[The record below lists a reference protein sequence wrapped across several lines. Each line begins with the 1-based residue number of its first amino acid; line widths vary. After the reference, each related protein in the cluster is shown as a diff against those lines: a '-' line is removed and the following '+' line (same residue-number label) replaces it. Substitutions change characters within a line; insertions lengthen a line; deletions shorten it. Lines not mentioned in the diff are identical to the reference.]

1 MAGSTDPIII
11 IGAGMAGLACA
22 NWLHRAE
29 RPVLLLEASDAVGG
43 RVRTDVTP
51 DGFRLDRGFQI
62 LLTNYPEARRMF
74 NYGALNLKSF
84 RSGAIIRMTDGR
96 ETTLENP
103 LHAPWMAFAALAS
116 PIGTAKDKLLL
127 GKLVAQLAGRSPEQL
142 LARTGLATIDYLHH
156 YGWSEQ
162 IITNFFKPFF
172 GGVYLDRE
180 LSTASNFFEF
190 VFQQFAQGAA
200 TIPALG
206 MQQLPEQLAARLPS
220 GSIRLDTPVAA
231 VTKGGRLVHLASGDT
246 LAAAAVVLATD
257 GPAAARLLG
266 ADLPAPGRPVARP
279 TTCTYFATAGAAP
292 SHGHNI
298 LHLNAQ
304 PDALVHNVA
313 FPAETGASVA
323 PLGQGLVSVSTHG
336 EHGLS
341 EEELTAR
348 LRTEL
353 ATWFGPVANMW
364 RHLRTYRIEQAL
376 PIYAAGQPVQQ
387 ELRLGDTLFRC
398 GDWVSYPSLNA
409 ALGTGRQVAEMLL
422 NKDLGQ
428 KKELGASNFSF

>member
-1 MAGSTDPIII
+1 MASPIEPIII

-22 NWLHRAE
+22 TWLHRAG
-29 RPVLLLEASDAVGG
+29 RPVLLLEAADGVGG
-43 RVRTDVTP
+43 RVRTDITP

-74 NYGALNLKSF
+74 DYGALNLKSF
-84 RSGAIIRMTDGR
+84 RSGAVVRMANGH

-103 LHAPWMAFAALAS
+103 LHAPMMAVAALAS
-116 PIGTAKDKLLL
+116 PIGTGKDKLLL
-127 GKLVAQLAGRSPEQL
+127 VKLVAQLAGRSPGQL
-142 LARTGLATIDYLHH
+142 LARPGTTTLAYLHDF
-156 YGWSEQ
+156 GWSEQ
-162 IITNFFKPFF
+162 IISNFFKPFF

-180 LSTASNFFEF
+180 LGTASNFFEF
-190 VFQQFAQGAA
+190 VFQQFVQGAA

-206 MQQLPEQLAARLPS
+206 MQQLPEQLAARLPA
-220 GSIRLDTPVAA
+220 GAIRLNTPVAA
-231 VTKGGRLVHLASGDT
+231 VAEGGRRVHLASGET
-246 LAAAAVVLATD
+246 LAATAVVLATD

-266 ADLPAPGRPVARP
+266 LDLPAPTHPVARP

-292 SHGHNI
+292 SHGYNF
-298 LHLNAQ
+298 LHLNAK
-304 PDALVHNVA
+304 ANSLVHNVA
-313 FPAETGASVA
+313 FPGETGASVA
-323 PLGQGLVSVSTHG
+323 PAGQNLVSVSTHG

-353 ATWFGPVANMW
+353 AAWFGPVANMW

-376 PIYAAGQPVQQ
+376 PVYAPGQPVQQ

-409 ALGTGRQVAEMLL
+409 ALATGRQVAEMLI
-422 NKDLGQ
+422 G
-428 KKELGASNFSF
+428 

>member
-1 MAGSTDPIII
+1 MANSTGSTDPIII

-22 NWLHRAE
+22 NWLHRAG
-29 RPVLLLEASDAVGG
+29 RPVLVLEATDAVGG

-74 NYGALNLKSF
+74 DYGALNLKSF
-84 RSGAIIRMTDGR
+84 RSGAVVRMTDGH

-103 LHAPWMAFAALAS
+103 LHAPIMAFAALAS

-127 GKLVAQLAGRSPEQL
+127 AKLVAQLAGCTPAQL
-142 LARTGLATIDYLHH
+142 LARPSVATIDYLHR

-180 LSTASNFFEF
+180 LGTASNFFEF

-200 TIPALG
+200 AVPALG
-206 MQQLPEQLAARLPS
+206 MQQLPEQLAARLPAEA
-220 GSIRLDTPVAA
+220 IRLSMPVMA
-231 VTKGGRLVHLASGDT
+231 VSEGGRRVHLASGET

-266 ADLPAPGRPVARP
+266 ADLPAPASPAARP

-298 LHLNAQ
+298 LHLNAR
-304 PDALVHNVA
+304 PGALVHNVA

-336 EHGLS
+336 EHGLP
-341 EEELTAR
+341 EDALTAR
-348 LRTEL
+348 LRAEL
-353 ATWFGPVANMW
+353 IAWFGPVANMW

-376 PIYAAGQPVQQ
+376 PVYGPGQPAQQ
-387 ELRLGDTLFRC
+387 ELQLGDTLFRC

-409 ALGTGRQVAEMLL
+409 ALGTGRQVADMLL
-422 NKDLGQ
+422 VH
-428 KKELGASNFSF
+428 

>member
-1 MAGSTDPIII
+1 MSDTQSPIII

-22 NWLHRAE
+22 TWLHRAG
-29 RPVLLLEASDAVGG
+29 RPVLVLEAADGVGG

-74 NYGALNLKSF
+74 DYGALNLKSF
-84 RSGAIIRMTDGR
+84 RSGAVVRLANGQ

-103 LHAPWMAFAALAS
+103 LHAPLMAFAALAS

-127 GKLVAQLAGRSPEQL
+127 LKLVAQLAGRSPEQL
-142 LARTGLATIDYLHH
+142 LARPSTTTLAYLHDF
-156 YGWSEQ
+156 GWSEQ
-162 IITNFFKPFF
+162 IINSFFKPFF

-180 LSTASNFFEF
+180 LNTASNFFEF
-190 VFQQFAQGAA
+190 VFQQFVQGAA
-200 TIPALG
+200 TVPALG
-206 MQQLPEQLAARLPS
+206 MQQLPEQLASRLPA
-220 GSIRLDTPVAA
+220 GSIRLHTPVAA
-231 VTKGGRLVHLASGDT
+231 VAADGRSVHLSTGET
-246 LAAAAVVLATD
+246 LPAAAVVLATD

-266 ADLPAPGRPVARP
+266 ADLPAPTSPLART

-292 SHGHNI
+292 SHGHNL

-304 PDALVHNVA
+304 PGALVHNIA
-313 FPAETGASVA
+313 FPAETGASMA
-323 PLGQGLVSVSTHG
+323 PAGQGLVSVSTHG

-341 EEELTAR
+341 EDELTAR

-353 ATWFGPVANMW
+353 AAWFGPVATMW

-376 PIYAAGQPVQQ
+376 PIYGPGQPVQQ

-409 ALGTGRQVAEMLL
+409 ALGTGRQVAELL
-422 NKDLGQ
+422 LAQ
-428 KKELGASNFSF
+428 S

>member
-1 MAGSTDPIII
+1 
-11 IGAGMAGLACA
+11 
-22 NWLHRAE
+22 
-29 RPVLLLEASDAVGG
+29 VLVLEAADAVGG
-43 RVRTDVTP
+43 RLRTDVTP

-74 NYGALNLKSF
+74 DYGALQLKSF
-84 RSGAIIRMTDGR
+84 RSGAIIRLADGT

-103 LHAPWMAFAALAS
+103 LHAPGMAFAALAS
-116 PIGTAKDKLLL
+116 PIGTLKDKLLI
-127 GKLVAQLAGRSPEQL
+127 GKLVAQLTGSTSAQL
-142 LARTGLATIDYLHH
+142 LARPSTTTLDYLRQF
-156 YGWSEQ
+156 GWSEQ
-162 IITNFFKPFF
+162 IIDSFFKPFF

-190 VFQQFAQGAA
+190 VFQQFAQGEAA
-200 TIPALG
+200 VPALG
-206 MQQLPEQLAARLPS
+206 IQQLPEQLAARLPA
-220 GSIRLDTPVAA
+220 GTLRLNTSVAA
-231 VTKGGRLVHLASGDT
+231 VAEGGRLVHLASGEA
-246 LAAAAVVLATD
+246 LPAAAVVLATD

-266 ADLPAPGRPVARP
+266 ADLPAPASPAARP
-279 TTCTYFATAGAAP
+279 TTCTYFATAGPAP
-292 SHGHNI
+292 SHGPNI

-304 PDALVHNVA
+304 RGALTHNVA

-341 EEELTAR
+341 AEELTTR
-348 LRTEL
+348 LRAEL
-353 ATWFGPVANMW
+353 ATWFGPVATMW

-376 PIYAAGQPVQQ
+376 PVYGAGQPAQQ
-387 ELRLGDTLFRC
+387 ALQLGETLFRC

-422 NKDLGQ
+422 
-428 KKELGASNFSF
+428 KEA

>member
-1 MAGSTDPIII
+1 MTSAVEPIII

-22 NWLHRAE
+22 TWLHRAG
-29 RPVLLLEASDAVGG
+29 RPVLVLEAADGVGG

-74 NYGALNLKSF
+74 DYGALNLKSF
-84 RSGAIIRMTDGR
+84 RSGAVVRLADGQ

-103 LHAPWMAFAALAS
+103 LHAPFMAFAALAS

-127 GKLVAQLAGRSPEQL
+127 LKLVAQLAGRSPEQL
-142 LARTGLATIDYLHH
+142 LARPGTTTLRYLRDF
-156 YGWSEQ
+156 GWSEQ
-162 IITNFFKPFF
+162 IINSFFKPFF

-180 LSTASNFFEF
+180 LDTASNFFEF
-190 VFQQFAQGAA
+190 VFQQFVQGAA
-200 TIPALG
+200 TVPALG
-206 MQQLPEQLAARLPS
+206 MQQLPEQLASRLPA
-220 GSIRLDTPVAA
+220 GAIRLNTPVAA
-231 VTKGGRLVHLASGDT
+231 VAEGGRLVHLANGET

-266 ADLPAPGRPVARP
+266 ADLPAPASPVARL

-292 SHGHNI
+292 SHGYNF

-304 PDALVHNVA
+304 PNALVHNIS

-323 PLGQGLVSVSTHG
+323 PTGQGLVSVSTHG

-341 EEELTAR
+341 EEELTAH

-353 ATWFGPVANMW
+353 AAWFGPVANMW

-376 PIYAAGQPVQQ
+376 PIYGPGQPVQQ
-387 ELRLGDTLFRC
+387 ELKLSDTLFRC

-409 ALGTGRQVAEMLL
+409 ALGTGRQVAEMLV
-422 NKDLGQ
+422 G
-428 KKELGASNFSF
+428 

>member
-1 MAGSTDPIII
+1 MATVIDPVII

-22 NWLHRAE
+22 TWLHRAG
-29 RPVLLLEASDAVGG
+29 RPVLVLEAADGVGG

-74 NYGALNLKSF
+74 DYGALNLKSF
-84 RSGAIIRMTDGR
+84 RSGAVIRLANGY

-103 LHAPWMAFAALAS
+103 LHAPLMAFAALAS

-127 GKLVAQLAGRSPEQL
+127 LKLVAQLAGRSPEQL
-142 LARTGLATIDYLHH
+142 LARPNITTLRYLHEF
-156 YGWSEQ
+156 GWSEQ
-162 IITNFFKPFF
+162 IINSFFKPFF

-180 LSTASNFFEF
+180 LGTASNFFEF
-190 VFQQFAQGAA
+190 VFQQFVQSAA
-200 TIPALG
+200 TVPALG
-206 MQQLPEQLAARLPS
+206 MQQLPEQLASRLPI
-220 GSIRLDTPVAA
+220 GAIRLNTPVAA
-231 VTKGGRLVHLASGDT
+231 VAEGGRRVHLASGET

-266 ADLPAPGRPVARP
+266 LDLPAAIHPVARL

-292 SHGHNI
+292 SHGYNF

-304 PDALVHNVA
+304 ANSLVHNVA
-313 FPAETGASVA
+313 FPGETGASVA
-323 PLGQGLVSVSTHG
+323 PAGQNLVSVSTHG

-353 ATWFGPVANMW
+353 AAWFGPVANMW

-376 PIYAAGQPVQQ
+376 PVYGPGQPVQQ
-387 ELRLGDTLFRC
+387 ELHLGDTLFRC

-409 ALGTGRQVAEMLL
+409 ALGTGRQVAEMLI
-422 NKDLGQ
+422 G
-428 KKELGASNFSF
+428 

>member
-1 MAGSTDPIII
+1 MNSTTDPIII
-11 IGAGMAGLACA
+11 IGAGMSGLACA
-22 NWLHRAE
+22 TWLHRAG
-29 RPVLLLEASDAVGG
+29 RPVLVLEAADGVGG

-74 NYGALNLKSF
+74 DYGALDLKSF
-84 RSGAIIRMTDGR
+84 RSGAVIRMADGQ

-103 LHAPWMAFAALAS
+103 LQAPLMAFAALAS

-142 LARTGLATIDYLHH
+142 LARPGQRTLTYLRQF
-156 YGWSEQ
+156 GWSEQ
-162 IITNFFKPFF
+162 IINNFFVPFF

-180 LSTASNFFEF
+180 LGTASNFFEF
-190 VFQQFAQGAA
+190 VFQQFMQGAA
-200 TIPALG
+200 VVPALG
-206 MQQLPEQLAARLPS
+206 MQQLPEQLAARLPA
-220 GSIRLDTPVAA
+220 GSIRLHTPVAA
-231 VTKGGRLVHLASGDT
+231 VADGGRRVHLASGET

-266 ADLPAPGRPVARP
+266 ADLPAPSRPAARP
-279 TTCTYFATAGAAP
+279 TTCTYFATAGTPP
-292 SHGHNI
+292 SHGYNI

-304 PDALVHNVA
+304 PGALVHNVA
-313 FPAETGASVA
+313 FPAQTGAALA
-323 PLGQGLVSVSTHG
+323 PASQGLVSVSTHG

-353 ATWFGPVANMW
+353 AAWFGPVANMW

-376 PIYAAGQPVQQ
+376 PVYGPGQPVQQ

-409 ALGTGRQVAEMLL
+409 ALGTGRQVAEMLI
-422 NKDLGQ
+422 G
-428 KKELGASNFSF
+428 

>member
-1 MAGSTDPIII
+1 MAGSTDPIIVT
-11 IGAGMAGLACA
+11 GAGMAGLACA
-22 NWLHRAE
+22 NWLHRAG
-29 RPVLLLEASDAVGG
+29 RSVLVLEAADGVGG
-43 RVRTDVTP
+43 RVRTDLTP

-74 NYGALNLKSF
+74 DYGALQLKSF
-84 RSGAIIRMTDGR
+84 RSGAIIRLADGS

-103 LHAPWMAFAALAS
+103 LHAPAMAFAALAS
-116 PIGTAKDKLLL
+116 PIGTFKDKLLI
-127 GKLVAQLAGRSPEQL
+127 GKLVAQLVGSSPEQL
-142 LARTGLATIDYLHH
+142 LARPSNSTLDYLRR

-162 IITNFFKPFF
+162 IINNFFKPFF

-200 TIPALG
+200 AVPALG
-206 MQQLPEQLAARLPS
+206 IQQLPEQLAARLPA
-220 GSIRLDTPVAA
+220 GAIRLNTPVAA
-231 VTKGGRLVHLASGDT
+231 VAEGGRLVHLASGEA
-246 LAAAAVVLATD
+246 LPAAAVVLATD

-266 ADLPAPGRPVARP
+266 ADLPAPASPLARP
-279 TTCTYFATAGAAP
+279 TTCTYFATAGPAP
-292 SHGHNI
+292 SHATNL

-304 PDALVHNVA
+304 PGALVHNVA

-323 PLGQGLVSVSTHG
+323 PRGQGLVSVSTQG

-341 EEELTAR
+341 EEELTTR

-353 ATWFGPVANMW
+353 ATWFGPVATMW

-376 PIYAAGQPVQQ
+376 PVYGAGQPMQQ
-387 ELRLGDTLFRC
+387 ELQLSETLFRC

-422 NKDLGQ
+422 T
-428 KKELGASNFSF
+428 

>member
-1 MAGSTDPIII
+1 MSSIQPIII

-22 NWLHRAE
+22 TWLHRAG
-29 RPVLLLEASDAVGG
+29 RPVLVLEAADAVGG

-62 LLTNYPEARRMF
+62 LLTSYPEARRMF
-74 NYGALNLKSF
+74 DYGALKLKSF
-84 RSGAIIRMTDGR
+84 RSGAVIRLPDGQ

-103 LHAPWMAFAALAS
+103 LHAPLMAFAALAS
-116 PIGTAKDKLLL
+116 PIGTVKDKLLI
-127 GKLVAQLAGRSPEQL
+127 GKLVAQLAGCPPEQL
-142 LARTGLATIDYLHH
+142 LAQPSVTTLEFLRQ

-162 IITNFFKPFF
+162 IIDSFFRPFF

-180 LSTASNFFEF
+180 LGTASNFFEF
-190 VFQQFAQGAA
+190 VFQQFMQGSAA
-200 TIPALG
+200 IPSLG
-206 MQQLPEQLAARLPS
+206 IQQLPEQLAGRLPADT
-220 GSIRLDTPVAA
+220 IRLNTPVAA
-231 VTKGGRLVHLASGDT
+231 VAEGGRLVYLANGET
-246 LAAAAVVLATD
+246 LPAAAVVLATD

-266 ADLPAPGRPVARP
+266 ADLPAPPVPAARP
-279 TTCTYFATAGAAP
+279 TTCTYFATAGPTP
-292 SHGHNI
+292 SHGRNI
-298 LHLNAQ
+298 LHLNAL
-304 PDALVHNVA
+304 PGALAHNVS
-313 FPAETGASVA
+313 FPAESGAAVA
-323 PLGQGLVSVSTHG
+323 PVGQGLVSVSTHG

-353 ATWFGPVANMW
+353 VAWFGPMAHMW

-376 PIYAAGQPVQQ
+376 PVYAPGQPVQQ
-387 ELRLGDTLFRC
+387 ELRLTDTLFRC

-422 NKDLGQ
+422 N
-428 KKELGASNFSF
+428 